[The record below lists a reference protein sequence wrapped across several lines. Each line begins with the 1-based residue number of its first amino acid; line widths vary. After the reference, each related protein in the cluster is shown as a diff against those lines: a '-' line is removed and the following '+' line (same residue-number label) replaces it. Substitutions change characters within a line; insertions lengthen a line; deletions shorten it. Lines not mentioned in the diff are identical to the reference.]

1 MYCVGGEKIM
11 NYLPLF
17 IDTSGKKCLVV
28 GGGKVASRKLIPIL
42 KSEMEVKLISPEII
56 GEISELLGSSKNLT
70 HEARKFEE
78 KDINNQFLIIAATN
92 DKSTNSLIAKLA
104 KEKNIL
110 VNMAEDSLKGNTLI
124 PSVVDRSPI
133 KIAIS
138 SGAASPILTR
148 LVKTKLETVIPY
160 SFSKL
165 ADVMMEYRSKV
176 KKRFSDIKDRR
187 AFWEIFLEGPL
198 SEMVLSGHLNK
209 AKKALNKSLEK
220 GDVFGKK
227 GEVYLVGAGPGDPEL
242 LSFKALRL
250 MQKADV
256 VIYDR
261 LVSEPIMNLIRQD
274 AKKIY
279 VGKQRADHAMPQ
291 ENINELLARL
301 ALEGKKVLR
310 LKGGDPFIFGRGG
323 EEIESLI
330 HDDIPF
336 QIVPGITA
344 ASGCASYA
352 GIPLTHRDFSQACIF
367 VTGHLR
373 DGTVNLNWKMLA
385 HEKQT
390 LVFYMGMHGS
400 KIICEELIKHGL
412 KKSTPAALI
421 VKGTTIDQEVIIGDL
436 SSMPKII
443 LENKIIP
450 PTLLIIGDV
459 VKLHNKL
466 KWFDP
471 FNMQGKKNILF

>member
-1 MYCVGGEKIM
+1 MS
-11 NYLPLF
+11 YLPLF
-17 IDTSGKKCLVV
+17 IETTGKKCLIV

-42 KSEMEVKLISPEII
+42 KAKMKVTLISPEVIE
-56 GEISELLGSSKNLT
+56 EIELNFQKNKNLKIIK
-70 HEARKFEE
+70 RKFEPE
-78 KDINNQFLIIAATN
+78 DIEGQFLIIAATN
-92 DKSTNSLIAKLA
+92 EKTTNQKIAKLS
-104 KEKNIL
+104 KDNNIL
-110 VNMAEDSLKGNTLI
+110 VNMAEDSLSGNTLI
-124 PSVVDRSPI
+124 PSVVDRDPI
-133 KIAIS
+133 KIAVS

-165 ADVMMEYRSKV
+165 ADIMMEYRDVV
-176 KKRFSDIKDRR
+176 KKNFLKISDRR
-187 AFWEIFLEGPL
+187 KFWEVFLDGPV
-198 SEMVLSGHLNK
+198 SEMVLSGHIDK
-209 AKKALNKSLEK
+209 AKKALDESLKENKFLEK
-220 GDVFGKK
+220 T

-250 MQKADV
+250 MQKADI

-261 LVSEPIMNLIRQD
+261 LVSRPIMNLIRQD
-274 AKKIY
+274 AEKIY

-291 ENINELLARL
+291 ENINQLLARL

-330 HDDIPF
+330 KDDIPF

-352 GIPLTHRDFSQACIF
+352 GIPLTHRDYSQACIF

-373 DGTVNLNWKMLA
+373 DGTVNLNWEMLA

-390 LVFYMGMHGS
+390 LIFYMGMHGS

-412 KKSTPAALI
+412 SNETPAALI
-421 VKGTTIDQEVIIGDL
+421 VKGTTEDQEVIIGNL
-436 SSMPKII
+436 KNMPEIIMDRKIV
-443 LENKIIP
+443 P

-466 KWFDP
+466 KWFNP
-471 FNMQGKKNILF
+471 FHLGNKNLHI

>member
-1 MYCVGGEKIM
+1 MQERVEKKM

-17 IDTSGKKCLVV
+17 IDTAGKKCLIV
-28 GGGKVASRKLIPIL
+28 GGGNVASRKLIPIL
-42 KSEMEVKLISPEII
+42 KSKMLVTMVSPDITNEILDTI
-56 GEISELLGSSKNLT
+56 KGAENFN
-70 HEARKFEE
+70 HEKREFIDS
-78 KDINNQFLIIAATN
+78 DINDQFLIVAATN
-92 DKSTNSLIAKLA
+92 DKNVNAYVAKIAKDH
-104 KEKNIL
+104 NIL
-110 VNMAEDSLKGNTLI
+110 VNMAEDSSVGNTLI
-124 PSVVDRSPI
+124 PSVVDRDPI

-160 SFSKL
+160 SYSKL
-165 ADVMMEYRSKV
+165 AEVMMEYRSKV
-176 KKRFSDIKDRR
+176 KDTFSKIIDRR
-187 AFWEIFLEGPL
+187 NFWEVFLDGPV
-198 SEMVLSGHLNK
+198 SEMVLSGQIDK
-209 AKKALNKSLEK
+209 AKKALDQSLLEK
-220 GDVFGKK
+220 KILK
-227 GEVYLVGAGPGDPEL
+227 RTGEVYLVGAGPGDPEL

-274 AKKIY
+274 AEKIY

-291 ENINELLARL
+291 ENINQLLARL

-352 GIPLTHRDFSQACIF
+352 GIPLTHRDHSQACIF

-412 KKSTPAALI
+412 KETTPAALI
-421 VKGTTIDQEVIIGDL
+421 AKGTTADQEVIIGNL
-436 SSMPKII
+436 KNMPQII
-443 LENKIIP
+443 MDNKIVP

-459 VKLHNKL
+459 VTLHNKL
-466 KWFDP
+466 KWFEP
-471 FNMQGKKNILF
+471 LSKKKNSFYY

>member
-1 MYCVGGEKIM
+1 MS
-11 NYLPLF
+11 YLPLF
-17 IDTSGKKCLVV
+17 IETTGKKCLIV

-42 KSEMEVKLISPEII
+42 KAKMKVTLISPEVIE
-56 GEISELLGSSKNLT
+56 EIELNFKKNKNLKIIK
-70 HEARKFEE
+70 RKFEPE
-78 KDINNQFLIIAATN
+78 DIEDQFLIIAATN
-92 DKSTNSLIAKLA
+92 EKTTNQKIAKLS
-104 KEKNIL
+104 KDNNIL
-110 VNMAEDSLKGNTLI
+110 VNMAEDSLSGNTLI
-124 PSVVDRSPI
+124 PSVVDRDPI
-133 KIAIS
+133 KIAVS

-148 LVKTKLETVIPY
+148 LVKTRLETVIPY

-165 ADVMMEYRSKV
+165 ADIMMEYRDVV
-176 KKRFSDIKDRR
+176 KKNFLKISDRR
-187 AFWEIFLEGPL
+187 KFWEVFLDGPV
-198 SEMVLSGHLNK
+198 SEMVLSGHIDK
-209 AKKALNKSLEK
+209 AKKALDESLKENKFLEK
-220 GDVFGKK
+220 T

-250 MQKADV
+250 MQKADI

-261 LVSEPIMNLIRQD
+261 LVSRPIMNLIRQD
-274 AKKIY
+274 AEKIY

-291 ENINELLARL
+291 ENINQLLARL

-330 HDDIPF
+330 KDDIPF

-352 GIPLTHRDFSQACIF
+352 GIPLTHRDYSQACIF

-373 DGTVNLNWKMLA
+373 DGTVNLNWEMLA

-390 LVFYMGMHGS
+390 LIFYMGMHGS

-412 KKSTPAALI
+412 SEETPAALI
-421 VKGTTIDQEVIIGDL
+421 VKGTTEDQEVIIGNL
-436 SSMPKII
+436 KNMPEIIMERKIV
-443 LENKIIP
+443 P

-466 KWFDP
+466 KWFNP
-471 FNMQGKKNILF
+471 FHLRNKNLYI

>member
-1 MYCVGGEKIM
+1 MS
-11 NYLPLF
+11 YLPLF
-17 IDTSGKKCLVV
+17 IETTGKKCLIV

-42 KSEMEVKLISPEII
+42 KAKMKVTLISPEVIE
-56 GEISELLGSSKNLT
+56 EIELNFQKNKNLKIIK
-70 HEARKFEE
+70 RKFEPE
-78 KDINNQFLIIAATN
+78 DIEGQFLIIAATN
-92 DKSTNSLIAKLA
+92 EKTTNQKIAKLS
-104 KEKNIL
+104 KDNNIL
-110 VNMAEDSLKGNTLI
+110 VNMAEDSLSGNTLI
-124 PSVVDRSPI
+124 PSVVDRDPI
-133 KIAIS
+133 KIAVS

-165 ADVMMEYRSKV
+165 ADIMMEYRDVV
-176 KKRFSDIKDRR
+176 KKNFLKISDRR
-187 AFWEIFLEGPL
+187 KFWEVFLDGPV
-198 SEMVLSGHLNK
+198 SEMVLSGHIDK
-209 AKKALNKSLEK
+209 AKKALDESLKENKFLEK
-220 GDVFGKK
+220 T

-250 MQKADV
+250 MQKADI

-261 LVSEPIMNLIRQD
+261 LVSRPIMNLIRQD
-274 AKKIY
+274 AEKIY

-291 ENINELLARL
+291 ENINQLLARL

-330 HDDIPF
+330 KDDIPF

-352 GIPLTHRDFSQACIF
+352 GIPLTHRDYSQACIF

-373 DGTVNLNWKMLA
+373 DGTVNLNWEMLA

-390 LVFYMGMHGS
+390 LIFYMGMHGS

-412 KKSTPAALI
+412 SNETPAALI
-421 VKGTTIDQEVIIGDL
+421 VKGTTEDQEVIIGNL
-436 SSMPKII
+436 KNMPEIIMERKIV
-443 LENKIIP
+443 P

-466 KWFDP
+466 KWFNP
-471 FNMQGKKNILF
+471 FHLGNKNLHI

>member
-1 MYCVGGEKIM
+1 MS
-11 NYLPLF
+11 YLPLF
-17 IDTSGKKCLVV
+17 IETTGKKCLIV

-42 KSEMEVKLISPEII
+42 KAKMKVTLISPEVIE
-56 GEISELLGSSKNLT
+56 EIELNFQKNKNLKIIK
-70 HEARKFEE
+70 RKFEPE
-78 KDINNQFLIIAATN
+78 DIEDQFLIIAATN
-92 DKSTNSLIAKLA
+92 EKTTNQKIAKLS
-104 KEKNIL
+104 KDNNIL
-110 VNMAEDSLKGNTLI
+110 VNMAEDSLSGNTLI
-124 PSVVDRSPI
+124 PSVVDRDPI
-133 KIAIS
+133 KIAVS

-165 ADVMMEYRSKV
+165 ADIMMEYRDVV
-176 KKRFSDIKDRR
+176 KKNFLKISDRR
-187 AFWEIFLEGPL
+187 KFWEVFLDGPV
-198 SEMVLSGHLNK
+198 SEMVLSGHIDK
-209 AKKALNKSLEK
+209 AKKALDESLKENKFLEK
-220 GDVFGKK
+220 T

-250 MQKADV
+250 MQKADI

-261 LVSEPIMNLIRQD
+261 LVSRPIMNLIRQD
-274 AKKIY
+274 AEKIY

-291 ENINELLARL
+291 ENINQLLARL

-330 HDDIPF
+330 KDDIPF

-352 GIPLTHRDFSQACIF
+352 GIPLTHRDYSQACIF

-373 DGTVNLNWKMLA
+373 DGTVNLNWEMLA

-390 LVFYMGMHGS
+390 LIFYMGMHGS

-412 KKSTPAALI
+412 SDVTPAALI
-421 VKGTTIDQEVIIGDL
+421 VKGTTEDQEVIIGNL
-436 SSMPKII
+436 KNMPEIIMERKIV
-443 LENKIIP
+443 P

-466 KWFDP
+466 KWFNP
-471 FNMQGKKNILF
+471 FHLGNKNLHI

>member
-1 MYCVGGEKIM
+1 MS
-11 NYLPLF
+11 YLPLF
-17 IDTSGKKCLVV
+17 IETTGKKCLIV

-42 KSEMEVKLISPEII
+42 KAKMEVTLISPEII
-56 GEISELLGSSKNLT
+56 EEIELNFQKNKNLKILK
-70 HEARKFEE
+70 RKFEPE
-78 KDINNQFLIIAATN
+78 DIGGQFLIIAATN
-92 DKSTNSLIAKLA
+92 EKTTNQKIAKLS
-104 KEKNIL
+104 KDNNIL
-110 VNMAEDSLKGNTLI
+110 VNMAEDSLSGNTLI
-124 PSVVDRSPI
+124 PSVVDRDPI
-133 KIAIS
+133 KIAVS

-165 ADVMMEYRSKV
+165 ADIMMEYRDVV
-176 KKRFSDIKDRR
+176 KKNFLKISDRR
-187 AFWEIFLEGPL
+187 KFWEVFLDGPV
-198 SEMVLSGHLNK
+198 SEMVLSGHIDK
-209 AKKALNKSLEK
+209 AKKALDESLKENKFLEK
-220 GDVFGKK
+220 T

-250 MQKADV
+250 MQKADI

-261 LVSEPIMNLIRQD
+261 LVSRPIMNLIRQD
-274 AKKIY
+274 AEKIY

-291 ENINELLARL
+291 ENINQLLARL

-330 HDDIPF
+330 KDDIPF

-352 GIPLTHRDFSQACIF
+352 GIPLTHRDYSQACIF

-373 DGTVNLNWKMLA
+373 DGTVNLNWEMLA

-390 LVFYMGMHGS
+390 LIFYMGMHGS
-400 KIICEELIKHGL
+400 KIICKELIKHGL
-412 KKSTPAALI
+412 SDETPAALI
-421 VKGTTIDQEVIIGDL
+421 VKGTTEDQEVIIGNL
-436 SSMPKII
+436 KNMPEIIMKRKIV
-443 LENKIIP
+443 P

-466 KWFDP
+466 KWFNP
-471 FNMQGKKNILF
+471 FHLGNKNLHI

>member
-1 MYCVGGEKIM
+1 MS
-11 NYLPLF
+11 YLPLF
-17 IDTSGKKCLVV
+17 IETTGKKCLIV

-42 KSEMEVKLISPEII
+42 KSKMKVTLISPEVIE
-56 GEISELLGSSKNLT
+56 EIELNFQKNKNLKIIK
-70 HEARKFEE
+70 RKFEPE
-78 KDINNQFLIIAATN
+78 DIEDQFLIIAATN
-92 DKSTNSLIAKLA
+92 EKTTNQKIAKLS
-104 KEKNIL
+104 KDNNIL
-110 VNMAEDSLKGNTLI
+110 VNMAEDSLSGNTLI
-124 PSVVDRSPI
+124 PSVVDRDPI
-133 KIAIS
+133 KIAVS

-165 ADVMMEYRSKV
+165 ADIMMEYRDAV
-176 KKRFSDIKDRR
+176 KKNFLKISDRR
-187 AFWEIFLEGPL
+187 KFWEVFLDGPI
-198 SEMVLSGHLNK
+198 SEMVLSGHIDK
-209 AKKALNKSLEK
+209 AKKALDESLKENKFLEK
-220 GDVFGKK
+220 T

-250 MQKADV
+250 MQKADI

-261 LVSEPIMNLIRQD
+261 LVSRPIMNLIRQD
-274 AKKIY
+274 AEKIY

-291 ENINELLARL
+291 ENINQLLARL

-330 HDDIPF
+330 KDDIPF

-352 GIPLTHRDFSQACIF
+352 GIPLTHRDYSQACIF

-373 DGTVNLNWKMLA
+373 DGTVNLNWEMLA

-390 LVFYMGMHGS
+390 LIFYMGMHGS

-412 KKSTPAALI
+412 SDETPAALI
-421 VKGTTIDQEVIIGDL
+421 VKGTTEDQEVIIGNL
-436 SSMPKII
+436 KNMPEIIMDRKIV
-443 LENKIIP
+443 P

-466 KWFDP
+466 KWFNP
-471 FNMQGKKNILF
+471 FHLGNKNLHI

>member
-1 MYCVGGEKIM
+1 MS
-11 NYLPLF
+11 YLPLF
-17 IDTSGKKCLVV
+17 IETTGKKCLIV

-42 KSEMEVKLISPEII
+42 KTKMKVTLISPEVIE
-56 GEISELLGSSKNLT
+56 EIELNFQKNKNLKIIK
-70 HEARKFEE
+70 RKFEPE
-78 KDINNQFLIIAATN
+78 DIEDQFLIIAATN
-92 DKSTNSLIAKLA
+92 EKTTNQKIAKLS
-104 KEKNIL
+104 KDNNIL
-110 VNMAEDSLKGNTLI
+110 VNMAEDSLSGNTLI
-124 PSVVDRSPI
+124 PSVVDRDPI
-133 KIAIS
+133 KIAVS

-165 ADVMMEYRSKV
+165 ADIMMEYRDVV
-176 KKRFSDIKDRR
+176 KKNFLKISDRR
-187 AFWEIFLEGPL
+187 KFWEVFLDGPV
-198 SEMVLSGHLNK
+198 SEMVLSGHIDK
-209 AKKALNKSLEK
+209 AKKALDESLKENKFLEK
-220 GDVFGKK
+220 T

-250 MQKADV
+250 MQKADI

-261 LVSEPIMNLIRQD
+261 LVSRPIMNLIRQD
-274 AKKIY
+274 AEKIY

-291 ENINELLARL
+291 ENINQLLARL

-330 HDDIPF
+330 KDDIPF

-352 GIPLTHRDFSQACIF
+352 GIPLTHRDYSQACIF

-373 DGTVNLNWKMLA
+373 DGTVNLNWEMLA

-390 LVFYMGMHGS
+390 LIFYMGMHGS

-412 KKSTPAALI
+412 SDVTPAALI
-421 VKGTTIDQEVIIGDL
+421 VKGTTEDQEVIIGNL
-436 SSMPKII
+436 KNMPEIIMDRKIV
-443 LENKIIP
+443 P

-466 KWFDP
+466 KWFNP
-471 FNMQGKKNILF
+471 FHLGNKNLHI

>member
-1 MYCVGGEKIM
+1 MS
-11 NYLPLF
+11 YLPLF
-17 IDTSGKKCLVV
+17 IETTGKKCLIV

-42 KSEMEVKLISPEII
+42 KAKMKVTLISPEVIE
-56 GEISELLGSSKNLT
+56 EIELNFQKNKNLKIIK
-70 HEARKFEE
+70 RKFEPE
-78 KDINNQFLIIAATN
+78 DIEGQFLIIAATN
-92 DKSTNSLIAKLA
+92 EKTTNQKIAKLS
-104 KEKNIL
+104 KDNNIL
-110 VNMAEDSLKGNTLI
+110 VNMAEDSLSGNTLI
-124 PSVVDRSPI
+124 PSVVDRDPI
-133 KIAIS
+133 KIAVS

-165 ADVMMEYRSKV
+165 ADIMMEYRDIV
-176 KKRFSDIKDRR
+176 KKNFLKISDRR
-187 AFWEIFLEGPL
+187 RFWEVFLDGPV
-198 SEMVLSGHLNK
+198 SEMVLSGHIDK
-209 AKKALNKSLEK
+209 AKKALDESLKENKFLEK
-220 GDVFGKK
+220 T

-250 MQKADV
+250 MQKADI

-261 LVSEPIMNLIRQD
+261 LVSRPIMNLIRQD
-274 AKKIY
+274 AEKIY

-291 ENINELLARL
+291 ENINQLLARL

-330 HDDIPF
+330 KDDIPF

-352 GIPLTHRDFSQACIF
+352 GIPLTHRDYSQACIF

-373 DGTVNLNWKMLA
+373 DGTVNLNWEMLA

-390 LVFYMGMHGS
+390 LIFYMGMHGS

-412 KKSTPAALI
+412 SDETPAALI
-421 VKGTTIDQEVIIGDL
+421 VKGTTEDQEVIIGNL
-436 SSMPKII
+436 KNMPEIIMDRKIV
-443 LENKIIP
+443 P

-466 KWFDP
+466 KWFNP
-471 FNMQGKKNILF
+471 FHLGNKNLHI

>member
-1 MYCVGGEKIM
+1 MS
-11 NYLPLF
+11 YLPLF
-17 IDTSGKKCLVV
+17 IDTAGKKCLII

-42 KSEMEVKLISPEII
+42 KSNMSVVMISPKIIDEII
-56 GEISELLGSSKNLT
+56 NNSKDNKNFVHIS
-70 HEARKFEE
+70 RKFE
-78 KDINNQFLIIAATN
+78 KNDISDQFLVVAATN
-92 DKSTNSLIAKLA
+92 DKNTNLQIAKLA
-104 KEKNIL
+104 KKNNIL
-110 VNMAEDSLKGNTLI
+110 VNMAEDSLSGNTLI
-124 PSVVDRSPI
+124 PSVVDRDPI

-148 LVKTKLETVIPY
+148 LIKTKLETVIPY

-165 ADVMMEYRSKV
+165 AEIMMDYRNKV
-176 KKRFSDIKDRR
+176 KETFSNISDRR
-187 AFWEIFLEGPL
+187 NFWETFLDGPV
-198 SEMVLSGHLNK
+198 SEMVLSGHIDK
-209 AKKALNKSLEK
+209 AKKSLERSLEE
-220 GDVFGKK
+220 GKILHK
-227 GEVYLVGAGPGDPEL
+227 TGEVYLVGAGPGDPEL

-261 LVSEPIMNLIRQD
+261 LVSEPIMKLIRQD
-274 AKKIY
+274 AEKIY

-291 ENINELLARL
+291 ENINQLLSRL
-301 ALEGKKVLR
+301 AIEGKKVLR

-330 HDDIPF
+330 NDDIPF

-352 GIPLTHRDFSQACIF
+352 GIPLTHRDHSQACIF
-367 VTGHLR
+367 VTGHLK

-390 LVFYMGMHGS
+390 LIFYMGMHGS
-400 KIICEELIKHGL
+400 KIICEELIKNGL
-412 KKSTPAALI
+412 KKTTPAALI
-421 VKGTTIDQEVIIGDL
+421 VKGTTINQEVLIGDL
-436 SSMPKII
+436 ENMPEII
-443 LENKIIP
+443 TKNKIVP

-459 VKLHNKL
+459 VKLHDKL

-471 FNMQGKKNILF
+471 LSIKNKKNFNF

>member
-1 MYCVGGEKIM
+1 MS
-11 NYLPLF
+11 YLPLF
-17 IDTSGKKCLVV
+17 IETTGKKCLIV

-42 KSEMEVKLISPEII
+42 KSKMKVTLISPEVIE
-56 GEISELLGSSKNLT
+56 EIELNFQKNKNLKIIK
-70 HEARKFEE
+70 RKFEPE
-78 KDINNQFLIIAATN
+78 DIEGQFLIIAATN
-92 DKSTNSLIAKLA
+92 EKTTNQKIAKLS
-104 KEKNIL
+104 KDNNIL
-110 VNMAEDSLKGNTLI
+110 VNMAEDSLSGNTLI
-124 PSVVDRSPI
+124 PSVVDRDPI
-133 KIAIS
+133 KIAVS

-165 ADVMMEYRSKV
+165 ADIMMEYRDVV
-176 KKRFSDIKDRR
+176 KKNFLKISDRR
-187 AFWEIFLEGPL
+187 KFWEVFLDGPV
-198 SEMVLSGHLNK
+198 SEMVLSGHIDK
-209 AKKALNKSLEK
+209 AKKALDESLKENKFLEK
-220 GDVFGKK
+220 T

-250 MQKADV
+250 MQKADI

-261 LVSEPIMNLIRQD
+261 LVSRPIMNLIRQD
-274 AKKIY
+274 AEKIY

-291 ENINELLARL
+291 ENINQLLARL

-330 HDDIPF
+330 KDDIPF

-352 GIPLTHRDFSQACIF
+352 GIPLTHRDYSQACIF

-373 DGTVNLNWKMLA
+373 DGTVNLNWEMLA

-390 LVFYMGMHGS
+390 LIFYMGMHGS

-412 KKSTPAALI
+412 SDETPAALI
-421 VKGTTIDQEVIIGDL
+421 VKGTTEDQEVIIGNL
-436 SSMPKII
+436 KNMPEIIMDRKIV
-443 LENKIIP
+443 P

-466 KWFDP
+466 KWFNP
-471 FNMQGKKNILF
+471 FHLGNKNLHI

>member
-1 MYCVGGEKIM
+1 MS
-11 NYLPLF
+11 YLPLF
-17 IDTSGKKCLVV
+17 IETTGKKCLIV

-42 KSEMEVKLISPEII
+42 KAKMKVTLISPEII
-56 GEISELLGSSKNLT
+56 EEIELNFHKNNNLKIIK
-70 HEARKFEE
+70 RKFEPE
-78 KDINNQFLIIAATN
+78 DIKDQFLIIAATN
-92 DKSTNSLIAKLA
+92 EKTTNQKIAKLS
-104 KEKNIL
+104 KDNNIL
-110 VNMAEDSLKGNTLI
+110 VNMAEDSLSGNTLI
-124 PSVVDRSPI
+124 PSVVDRDPI
-133 KIAIS
+133 KIAVS

-165 ADVMMEYRSKV
+165 ADIMMEYRDVV
-176 KKRFSDIKDRR
+176 KKNFLKISDRR
-187 AFWEIFLEGPL
+187 KFWEVFLDGPV
-198 SEMVLSGHLNK
+198 SEMVLSGHIDK
-209 AKKALNKSLEK
+209 AKKALDESLKENKFLEK
-220 GDVFGKK
+220 T

-250 MQKADV
+250 MQKADI

-261 LVSEPIMNLIRQD
+261 LVSRPIMNLIRQD
-274 AKKIY
+274 AEKIY

-291 ENINELLARL
+291 ENINQLLARL

-330 HDDIPF
+330 KDDIPF

-352 GIPLTHRDFSQACIF
+352 GIPLTHRDYSQACIF

-373 DGTVNLNWKMLA
+373 DGTVNLNWEMLA

-390 LVFYMGMHGS
+390 LIFYMGMHGS

-412 KKSTPAALI
+412 SNETPAALI
-421 VKGTTIDQEVIIGDL
+421 VKGTTEDQEVIIGNL
-436 SSMPKII
+436 KNMPEIIMDRKIV
-443 LENKIIP
+443 P

-466 KWFDP
+466 KWFNP
-471 FNMQGKKNILF
+471 FHLENKNLHI

>member
-1 MYCVGGEKIM
+1 MS
-11 NYLPLF
+11 YLPLF
-17 IDTSGKKCLVV
+17 IETTGNKCLIV

-42 KSEMEVKLISPEII
+42 KTKMKVTLISPEVIE
-56 GEISELLGSSKNLT
+56 EIELNFQKNKNLKIIK
-70 HEARKFEE
+70 RKFEPE
-78 KDINNQFLIIAATN
+78 DIEDQFLIIAATN
-92 DKSTNSLIAKLA
+92 EKTTNQKIAKLS
-104 KEKNIL
+104 KDNNIL
-110 VNMAEDSLKGNTLI
+110 VNMAEDSLSGNTLI
-124 PSVVDRSPI
+124 PSVVDRDPI
-133 KIAIS
+133 KIAVS

-165 ADVMMEYRSKV
+165 ADIMMEYRDVV
-176 KKRFSDIKDRR
+176 KKNFLKISDRR
-187 AFWEIFLEGPL
+187 KFWEVFLDGPV
-198 SEMVLSGHLNK
+198 SEMVLSGHIDK
-209 AKKALNKSLEK
+209 AKKALDESLKENKFLEK
-220 GDVFGKK
+220 T

-250 MQKADV
+250 MQKADI

-261 LVSEPIMNLIRQD
+261 LVSRPIMNLIRQD
-274 AKKIY
+274 AEKIY

-291 ENINELLARL
+291 ENINQLLARL

-330 HDDIPF
+330 KDDIPF

-352 GIPLTHRDFSQACIF
+352 GIPLTHRDYSQACIF

-373 DGTVNLNWKMLA
+373 DGTVNLNWEMLA

-390 LVFYMGMHGS
+390 LIFYMGMHGS

-412 KKSTPAALI
+412 SDVTPAALI
-421 VKGTTIDQEVIIGDL
+421 VKGTTEDQEVIIGNL
-436 SSMPKII
+436 KNMPEIIMDRKIV
-443 LENKIIP
+443 P

-466 KWFDP
+466 KWFNP
-471 FNMQGKKNILF
+471 FHLGNKNLHI

>member
-1 MYCVGGEKIM
+1 VGEKM
-11 NYLPLF
+11 SYLPLF
-17 IDTSGKKCLVV
+17 IETTGKKCLIV

-42 KSEMEVKLISPEII
+42 KAKMKVTLISPEVIE
-56 GEISELLGSSKNLT
+56 EIELNFHKNKNLKIIK
-70 HEARKFEE
+70 RKFKPE
-78 KDINNQFLIIAATN
+78 DIEDQFLIIAATN
-92 DKSTNSLIAKLA
+92 EKTTNKKIAKLS
-104 KEKNIL
+104 KDNNIL
-110 VNMAEDSLKGNTLI
+110 VNMAEDSLSGNTLI
-124 PSVVDRSPI
+124 PSVVDRDPI
-133 KIAIS
+133 KIAVS

-148 LVKTKLETVIPY
+148 LVKTRLETVIPY

-165 ADVMMEYRSKV
+165 ADIMMEYRDAV
-176 KKRFSDIKDRR
+176 KKNFLKISDRR
-187 AFWEIFLEGPL
+187 KFWEVFLDGPI
-198 SEMVLSGHLNK
+198 SEMVLSGHIDK
-209 AKKALNKSLEK
+209 AKKALDESLKENKFLEK
-220 GDVFGKK
+220 T

-250 MQKADV
+250 MQKADI

-261 LVSEPIMNLIRQD
+261 LVSRPIMNLIRQD
-274 AKKIY
+274 TEKIY

-291 ENINELLARL
+291 ENINQLLARL

-330 HDDIPF
+330 KDDIPF

-352 GIPLTHRDFSQACIF
+352 GIPLTHRDYSQACIF

-373 DGTVNLNWKMLA
+373 DGTVNLNWEMLA

-390 LVFYMGMHGS
+390 LIFYMGMHGS

-412 KKSTPAALI
+412 SDETPAALI
-421 VKGTTIDQEVIIGDL
+421 VKGTTEDQEVIIGNL
-436 SSMPKII
+436 KNMPEIIMERKIV
-443 LENKIIP
+443 P

-466 KWFDP
+466 KWFNP
-471 FNMQGKKNILF
+471 FHLGNKNLYI

>member
-1 MYCVGGEKIM
+1 M

-17 IDTSGKKCLVV
+17 IDTSGKKCLIV

-42 KSEMEVKLISPEII
+42 ESNMTVNMISSDIADEILEII
-56 GEISELLGSSKNLT
+56 KNKKNLT
-70 HEARKFEE
+70 YEQRNFEE
-78 KDINNQFLIIAATN
+78 KDINDQFLIIAATN
-92 DKSTNSLIAKLA
+92 DKSINSLIAKLA

-110 VNMAEDSLKGNTLI
+110 VNMAEDSIKGNVLI

-148 LVKTKLETVIPY
+148 LVKTKLETIIPY
-160 SFSKL
+160 AFSKL
-165 ADVMMEYRSKV
+165 ADVMMEYRAKV
-176 KKRFSDIKDRR
+176 KEKYSSIKERR
-187 AFWEIFLEGPL
+187 NFWETFLDGPL
-198 SEMVLSGHLNK
+198 SEMVLSGHIEK
-209 AKKALNKSLEK
+209 VKKILDKSLKEK
-220 GDVFGKK
+220 NIPSNT

-274 AKKIY
+274 AEKIY

-291 ENINELLARL
+291 ENINQLLARL
-301 ALEGKKVLR
+301 AIEGKKVLR

-330 HDDIPF
+330 NDDIPF

-352 GIPLTHRDFSQACIF
+352 GIPLTHRDYSQACIF

-400 KIICEELIKHGL
+400 KVICEELIKHGL
-412 KKSTPAALI
+412 KETTPAALI
-421 VKGTTIDQEVIIGDL
+421 VKGTTADQEVIIGDL
-436 SSMPKII
+436 SNMPKII

-466 KWFDP
+466 KWFEP
-471 FNMQGKKNILF
+471 MMMQGKKNIRF

>member
-1 MYCVGGEKIM
+1 MS
-11 NYLPLF
+11 YLPLF
-17 IDTSGKKCLVV
+17 IETTGKKCLIV

-42 KSEMEVKLISPEII
+42 KAKMKVTLISPEVIE
-56 GEISELLGSSKNLT
+56 EIELNFHKNKNLKIIK
-70 HEARKFEE
+70 RKFKPE
-78 KDINNQFLIIAATN
+78 DIEDQFLIIAATN
-92 DKSTNSLIAKLA
+92 EKATNHKIAKLS
-104 KEKNIL
+104 KDNNIL
-110 VNMAEDSLKGNTLI
+110 VNMAEDSLSGNTLI
-124 PSVVDRSPI
+124 PSVVDRDPI
-133 KIAIS
+133 KIAVS

-148 LVKTKLETVIPY
+148 LVKTRLETVIPY

-165 ADVMMEYRSKV
+165 ADIMMEYRDAV
-176 KKRFSDIKDRR
+176 KKNFLKISDRR
-187 AFWEIFLEGPL
+187 KFWEVFLDGPI
-198 SEMVLSGHLNK
+198 SEMVLSGHIDK
-209 AKKALNKSLEK
+209 AKKALDESLKENKFLEK
-220 GDVFGKK
+220 T

-250 MQKADV
+250 MQKADI

-261 LVSEPIMNLIRQD
+261 LVSRPIMNLIRQD
-274 AKKIY
+274 TEKIY

-291 ENINELLARL
+291 ENINQLLARL

-330 HDDIPF
+330 KDDIPF

-352 GIPLTHRDFSQACIF
+352 GIPLTHRDYSQACIF

-373 DGTVNLNWKMLA
+373 DGTVNLNWEMLA

-390 LVFYMGMHGS
+390 LIFYMGMHGS

-412 KKSTPAALI
+412 SDETPAALI
-421 VKGTTIDQEVIIGDL
+421 VKGTTEDQEVIIGNL
-436 SSMPKII
+436 KNMPEIIMERKIV
-443 LENKIIP
+443 P

-466 KWFDP
+466 KWFNP
-471 FNMQGKKNILF
+471 FHLGNKNLYI

>member
-1 MYCVGGEKIM
+1 MS
-11 NYLPLF
+11 YLPLF
-17 IDTSGKKCLVV
+17 IETTGKKCLIV

-42 KSEMEVKLISPEII
+42 KSKMKVTLISPEVIE
-56 GEISELLGSSKNLT
+56 EIELNFQKNKNLKIIK
-70 HEARKFEE
+70 RKFEPE
-78 KDINNQFLIIAATN
+78 DIEGQFLIIAATN
-92 DKSTNSLIAKLA
+92 EKTTNQKIAKLS
-104 KEKNIL
+104 KDNNIL
-110 VNMAEDSLKGNTLI
+110 VNMAEDSLSGNTLI
-124 PSVVDRSPI
+124 PSVVDRDPI
-133 KIAIS
+133 KIAVS

-160 SFSKL
+160 SFGKL
-165 ADVMMEYRSKV
+165 ADIMMEYRDVV
-176 KKRFSDIKDRR
+176 KKNFLKISDRR
-187 AFWEIFLEGPL
+187 KFWEVFLDGPV
-198 SEMVLSGHLNK
+198 SEMVLSGHIDK
-209 AKKALNKSLEK
+209 AKKALDESLKENKFLEK
-220 GDVFGKK
+220 T

-250 MQKADV
+250 MQKADI

-261 LVSEPIMNLIRQD
+261 LVSRPIMNLIRQD
-274 AKKIY
+274 AEKIY

-291 ENINELLARL
+291 ENINQLLARL

-330 HDDIPF
+330 KDDIPF

-352 GIPLTHRDFSQACIF
+352 GIPLTHRDYSQACIF

-373 DGTVNLNWKMLA
+373 DGTVNLNWEMLA

-390 LVFYMGMHGS
+390 LIFYMGMHGS

-412 KKSTPAALI
+412 SDETPAALI
-421 VKGTTIDQEVIIGDL
+421 VKGTTEDQEVIIGNL
-436 SSMPKII
+436 KNMPEIIMDRKIV
-443 LENKIIP
+443 P

-466 KWFDP
+466 KWFNP
-471 FNMQGKKNILF
+471 FHLRNKNLHI

>member
-1 MYCVGGEKIM
+1 MS
-11 NYLPLF
+11 YLPLF
-17 IDTSGKKCLVV
+17 IDVTGEKCLVV

-42 KSEMEVKLISPEII
+42 STNMIVTLISPDIIDEIHQASN
-56 GEISELLGSSKNLT
+56 EHKNLKIIK
-70 HEARKFEE
+70 RKFNSE
-78 KDINNQFLIIAATN
+78 DIEDQFLIVAATN
-92 DKSTNSLIAKLA
+92 DTKINKEIAKIS

-110 VNMAEDSLKGNTLI
+110 INMAEDSISGNTLI
-124 PSVVDRSPI
+124 PSVVDRDPI
-133 KIAIS
+133 KIAVS

-165 ADVMMEYRSKV
+165 AEFMMEYRSAV
-176 KKRFSDIKDRR
+176 KKTFSKISERR
-187 AFWEIFLEGPL
+187 NFWEIFLDGPI
-198 SEMVLSGHLNK
+198 SEMVLSGHVDK
-209 AKKALNKSLEK
+209 AKKALEKSLEEK
-220 GDVFGKK
+220 VMLEKT

-250 MQKADV
+250 MQKADI

-261 LVSEPIMNLIRQD
+261 LVSRPIMNLIRQD
-274 AKKIY
+274 AEKIY
-279 VGKQRADHAMPQ
+279 VGKQRADHTMPQ
-291 ENINELLARL
+291 ENINQLLARL

-330 HDDIPF
+330 KDDIPF

-352 GIPLTHRDFSQACIF
+352 GIPLTHRDYSQACIF

-390 LVFYMGMHGS
+390 LIFYMGMHGS
-400 KIICEELIKHGL
+400 KIICEELVKHGL
-412 KKSTPAALI
+412 KKQTPAALI
-421 VKGTTIDQEVIIGDL
+421 VKGTTEDQEVIIGDL
-436 SSMPKII
+436 ESMPEII
-443 LENKIIP
+443 LKNKIIP

-466 KWFDP
+466 KWFNP
-471 FNMQGKKNILF
+471 FHLRDKNFQI

>member
-1 MYCVGGEKIM
+1 
-11 NYLPLF
+11 
-17 IDTSGKKCLVV
+17 
-28 GGGKVASRKLIPIL
+28 
-42 KSEMEVKLISPEII
+42 
-56 GEISELLGSSKNLT
+56 
-70 HEARKFEE
+70 
-78 KDINNQFLIIAATN
+78 
-92 DKSTNSLIAKLA
+92 
-104 KEKNIL
+104 
-110 VNMAEDSLKGNTLI
+110 
-124 PSVVDRSPI
+124 
-133 KIAIS
+133 
-138 SGAASPILTR
+138 
-148 LVKTKLETVIPY
+148 
-160 SFSKL
+160 
-165 ADVMMEYRSKV
+165 MMEYRSKV
-176 KKRFSDIKDRR
+176 KDTFSKIVDRR
-187 AFWEIFLEGPL
+187 NFWEVFLDGPV
-198 SEMVLSGHLNK
+198 SEMVLSGQIDK
-209 AKKALNKSLEK
+209 AKKALDQSLLEK
-220 GDVFGKK
+220 KILK
-227 GEVYLVGAGPGDPEL
+227 RTGEVYLVGAGPGDPEL

-274 AKKIY
+274 AEKIY

-291 ENINELLARL
+291 ENINQLLARL

-352 GIPLTHRDFSQACIF
+352 GIPLTHRDHSQACIF

-412 KKSTPAALI
+412 KETTPAALI
-421 VKGTTIDQEVIIGDL
+421 AKGTTADQEVIIGNL
-436 SSMPKII
+436 KNMPQII
-443 LENKIIP
+443 MDNKIVP

-459 VKLHNKL
+459 VTLHNKL
-466 KWFDP
+466 KWFEP
-471 FNMQGKKNILF
+471 LSKQKNSFYY

>member
-1 MYCVGGEKIM
+1 MS
-11 NYLPLF
+11 YLPLF
-17 IDTSGKKCLVV
+17 IETTGKKCLIV

-42 KSEMEVKLISPEII
+42 KAKMKVTLISPEII
-56 GEISELLGSSKNLT
+56 EEIELNFHKNNNLKIIK
-70 HEARKFEE
+70 RKFEPE
-78 KDINNQFLIIAATN
+78 DIKDQFLIIAATN
-92 DKSTNSLIAKLA
+92 EKTINQKIAELSKDN
-104 KEKNIL
+104 NIL
-110 VNMAEDSLKGNTLI
+110 VNMAEDSLSGNTLI
-124 PSVVDRSPI
+124 PSVVDRDPI
-133 KIAIS
+133 KIAVS

-165 ADVMMEYRSKV
+165 ADIMMEYRDVV
-176 KKRFSDIKDRR
+176 KKNFLKISDRR
-187 AFWEIFLEGPL
+187 KFWEVFLDGPV
-198 SEMVLSGHLNK
+198 SEMVLSGHIDK
-209 AKKALNKSLEK
+209 AKKALDESLKENKFLEK
-220 GDVFGKK
+220 T

-250 MQKADV
+250 MQKADI

-261 LVSEPIMNLIRQD
+261 LVSRPIMNLIRQD
-274 AKKIY
+274 AEKIY

-291 ENINELLARL
+291 ENINQLLARL

-330 HDDIPF
+330 KDDIPF

-352 GIPLTHRDFSQACIF
+352 GIPLTHRDHSQACIF

-373 DGTVNLNWKMLA
+373 DGTVNLNWEMLA

-390 LVFYMGMHGS
+390 LIFYMGMHGS

-412 KKSTPAALI
+412 SDETPAALI
-421 VKGTTIDQEVIIGDL
+421 VKGTTEDQEVIIGDL
-436 SSMPKII
+436 KNMPKII
-443 LENKIIP
+443 MERKIVP

-466 KWFDP
+466 KWFNP
-471 FNMQGKKNILF
+471 FHVGNKNLHI

>member
-1 MYCVGGEKIM
+1 MS
-11 NYLPLF
+11 YLPLF
-17 IDTSGKKCLVV
+17 IETTGKKCLIV

-42 KSEMEVKLISPEII
+42 KAKMKVTLISPEVIE
-56 GEISELLGSSKNLT
+56 EIELNFQKNKNLKIIK
-70 HEARKFEE
+70 RKFEPE
-78 KDINNQFLIIAATN
+78 DIEGQFLIIAATN
-92 DKSTNSLIAKLA
+92 EKTTNQRIAKLS
-104 KEKNIL
+104 KDNNIL
-110 VNMAEDSLKGNTLI
+110 VNMAEDSLSGNTLI
-124 PSVVDRSPI
+124 PSVVDRDPI
-133 KIAIS
+133 KIAVS
-138 SGAASPILTR
+138 SVAASPILTR

-165 ADVMMEYRSKV
+165 ADIMMEYRDVV
-176 KKRFSDIKDRR
+176 KKNFLKISDRR
-187 AFWEIFLEGPL
+187 KFWEVFLDGPV
-198 SEMVLSGHLNK
+198 SEMVLSGHIDK
-209 AKKALNKSLEK
+209 AKKALDESLKENKFLEK
-220 GDVFGKK
+220 T

-250 MQKADV
+250 MQKADI

-261 LVSEPIMNLIRQD
+261 LVSRPIMNLIRQD
-274 AKKIY
+274 AEKIY

-291 ENINELLARL
+291 ENINQLLARL

-330 HDDIPF
+330 KDDIPF

-352 GIPLTHRDFSQACIF
+352 GIPLTHRDYSQACIF

-373 DGTVNLNWKMLA
+373 DGTVNLNWEMLA

-390 LVFYMGMHGS
+390 LIFYMGMHGS

-412 KKSTPAALI
+412 SNETPAALI
-421 VKGTTIDQEVIIGDL
+421 VKGTTEDQEVIIGNL
-436 SSMPKII
+436 KNMPEIIMDRKIV
-443 LENKIIP
+443 P

-466 KWFDP
+466 KWFNP
-471 FNMQGKKNILF
+471 FHLGNKNLHI

>member
-1 MYCVGGEKIM
+1 MS
-11 NYLPLF
+11 YLPLF
-17 IDTSGKKCLVV
+17 IETTGKKCLIV

-42 KSEMEVKLISPEII
+42 KAKMKVTLISPEII
-56 GEISELLGSSKNLT
+56 EEIELNNHKNNNLKIIK
-70 HEARKFEE
+70 RKFEPE
-78 KDINNQFLIIAATN
+78 DIKGQFLIIVATN
-92 DKSTNSLIAKLA
+92 EKTTNQKIAKLS
-104 KEKNIL
+104 KDNNIL
-110 VNMAEDSLKGNTLI
+110 VNMAEDSLSGNTLI
-124 PSVVDRSPI
+124 PSVVDRDPI
-133 KIAIS
+133 KIAVS

-165 ADVMMEYRSKV
+165 ADIMMEYRDVV
-176 KKRFSDIKDRR
+176 KKNFLKISDRR
-187 AFWEIFLEGPL
+187 KFWEVFLDGPV
-198 SEMVLSGHLNK
+198 SEMVLSGHIDK
-209 AKKALNKSLEK
+209 AKKALDESLKENKFLEK
-220 GDVFGKK
+220 T

-250 MQKADV
+250 MQKADI

-261 LVSEPIMNLIRQD
+261 LVSRPIMNLIRQD
-274 AKKIY
+274 AEKIY

-291 ENINELLARL
+291 ENINQLLARL

-330 HDDIPF
+330 KDDIPF

-352 GIPLTHRDFSQACIF
+352 GIPLTHRDHSQACIF

-373 DGTVNLNWKMLA
+373 DGTVNLNWEMLA

-390 LVFYMGMHGS
+390 LIFYMGMHGS

-412 KKSTPAALI
+412 SDETPAALI
-421 VKGTTIDQEVIIGDL
+421 VKGTTEDQEVIIGDL
-436 SSMPKII
+436 KNMPKII
-443 LENKIIP
+443 MERKIVP

-466 KWFDP
+466 KWFNP
-471 FNMQGKKNILF
+471 FHVGNKNLHI

>member
-1 MYCVGGEKIM
+1 MQERVGEKM
-11 NYLPLF
+11 NHLPLF
-17 IDTSGKKCLVV
+17 IDTAGKKCLIV
-28 GGGKVASRKLIPIL
+28 GGGNVASRKLIPIL
-42 KSEMEVKLISPEII
+42 KSKMLVTMVSPDITNEILDTVR
-56 GEISELLGSSKNLT
+56 GAENFN
-70 HEARKFEE
+70 HEKREFIDS
-78 KDINNQFLIIAATN
+78 DINDQFLIVAATN
-92 DKSTNSLIAKLA
+92 DKNVNAYVAKIAK
-104 KEKNIL
+104 EHNIL
-110 VNMAEDSLKGNTLI
+110 VNMAEDSSVGNTLI
-124 PSVVDRSPI
+124 PSIVDRDPI

-160 SFSKL
+160 SYSKL
-165 ADVMMEYRSKV
+165 AEVMMEYRSKV
-176 KKRFSDIKDRR
+176 KDTFSKIIDRR
-187 AFWEIFLEGPL
+187 NFWEVFLDGPV
-198 SEMVLSGHLNK
+198 SEMVLSGQIDK
-209 AKKALNKSLEK
+209 AKKALDQSLLEK
-220 GDVFGKK
+220 KILK
-227 GEVYLVGAGPGDPEL
+227 RTGEVYLVGAGPGDPEL

-274 AKKIY
+274 AEKIY

-291 ENINELLARL
+291 ENINQLLARL

-352 GIPLTHRDFSQACIF
+352 GIPLTHRDHSQACIF

-412 KKSTPAALI
+412 KETTPAALI
-421 VKGTTIDQEVIIGDL
+421 AKGTTADQEVIIGNL
-436 SSMPKII
+436 KNMPQII
-443 LENKIIP
+443 MDNKIVP

-459 VKLHNKL
+459 VTLHNKL
-466 KWFDP
+466 KWFEP
-471 FNMQGKKNILF
+471 LSKQKNSFYY

>member
-1 MYCVGGEKIM
+1 MS
-11 NYLPLF
+11 YLPLF
-17 IDTSGKKCLVV
+17 IETTGKKCLIV

-42 KSEMEVKLISPEII
+42 KAKMKVTLISPEVIE
-56 GEISELLGSSKNLT
+56 EIELNFQKNKNLKIIK
-70 HEARKFEE
+70 RKFEPE
-78 KDINNQFLIIAATN
+78 DIKGQFLIIAATN
-92 DKSTNSLIAKLA
+92 EKTTNQKIAKLS
-104 KEKNIL
+104 KDNNIL
-110 VNMAEDSLKGNTLI
+110 VNMAEDSLSGNTLI
-124 PSVVDRSPI
+124 PSVVDRDPI
-133 KIAIS
+133 KIAVS

-165 ADVMMEYRSKV
+165 ADIMMEYRDVV
-176 KKRFSDIKDRR
+176 KKNFLKISDRR
-187 AFWEIFLEGPL
+187 RFWEVFLDGPI
-198 SEMVLSGHLNK
+198 SEMVLSGHIDK
-209 AKKALNKSLEK
+209 AKKALDESLKENKFLEK
-220 GDVFGKK
+220 T

-250 MQKADV
+250 MQKADI

-261 LVSEPIMNLIRQD
+261 LVSRPIMNLIRQD
-274 AKKIY
+274 AEKIY

-291 ENINELLARL
+291 ENINQLLARL

-330 HDDIPF
+330 KDDIPF

-352 GIPLTHRDFSQACIF
+352 GIPLTHRDYSQACIF

-373 DGTVNLNWKMLA
+373 DGTVNLNWEMLA

-390 LVFYMGMHGS
+390 LIFYMGMHGS

-412 KKSTPAALI
+412 SNETPAALI
-421 VKGTTIDQEVIIGDL
+421 VKGTTEDQEVIIGNL
-436 SSMPKII
+436 KNMPEIIMDRKIV
-443 LENKIIP
+443 P

-466 KWFDP
+466 KWFNP
-471 FNMQGKKNILF
+471 FHLGNKNLHI

>member
-1 MYCVGGEKIM
+1 MS
-11 NYLPLF
+11 YLPLF
-17 IDTSGKKCLVV
+17 IETTGKKCLIV

-42 KSEMEVKLISPEII
+42 KAKMKVTLISPEVIE
-56 GEISELLGSSKNLT
+56 EIELNFHKNKNLKIIK
-70 HEARKFEE
+70 RKFKPE
-78 KDINNQFLIIAATN
+78 DIEDQFLIIAATN
-92 DKSTNSLIAKLA
+92 EKTTNQKIAKLS
-104 KEKNIL
+104 KDNNIL
-110 VNMAEDSLKGNTLI
+110 VNMAEDSLSGNTLI
-124 PSVVDRSPI
+124 PSVVDRDPI
-133 KIAIS
+133 KIAVS

-148 LVKTKLETVIPY
+148 LVKTRLETVIPY

-165 ADVMMEYRSKV
+165 ADIMMEYRDAV
-176 KKRFSDIKDRR
+176 KKNFLKISDRR
-187 AFWEIFLEGPL
+187 KFWEVFLDGPV
-198 SEMVLSGHLNK
+198 SEMVLSGHIDK
-209 AKKALNKSLEK
+209 AKKALDESLKENKFLEK
-220 GDVFGKK
+220 T

-250 MQKADV
+250 MQKADI

-261 LVSEPIMNLIRQD
+261 LVSRPIMNLIRQD
-274 AKKIY
+274 TEKIY

-291 ENINELLARL
+291 ENINQLLARL

-330 HDDIPF
+330 KDDIPF

-352 GIPLTHRDFSQACIF
+352 GIPLTHRDYSQACIF

-373 DGTVNLNWKMLA
+373 DGTVNLNWEMLA

-390 LVFYMGMHGS
+390 LIFYMGMHGS

-412 KKSTPAALI
+412 SDETPAALI
-421 VKGTTIDQEVIIGDL
+421 VKGTTEDQEVIIGNL
-436 SSMPKII
+436 KNMPEIIMERKIV
-443 LENKIIP
+443 P

-466 KWFDP
+466 KWFNP
-471 FNMQGKKNILF
+471 FHLGNKNLYI

>member
-1 MYCVGGEKIM
+1 MS
-11 NYLPLF
+11 YLPLF
-17 IDTSGKKCLVV
+17 IETTGKKCLIV

-42 KSEMEVKLISPEII
+42 KAKMKVTLISPEVIE
-56 GEISELLGSSKNLT
+56 EIELNFHKNKNLKIIK
-70 HEARKFEE
+70 RKFKPE
-78 KDINNQFLIIAATN
+78 DIEDQFLIIAATN
-92 DKSTNSLIAKLA
+92 EKTTNKKIAKLS
-104 KEKNIL
+104 KDNNIL
-110 VNMAEDSLKGNTLI
+110 VNMAEDSLSGNTLI
-124 PSVVDRSPI
+124 PSVVDRDPI
-133 KIAIS
+133 KIAVS

-148 LVKTKLETVIPY
+148 LVKTRLETVIPY

-165 ADVMMEYRSKV
+165 ADIMMEYRDVV
-176 KKRFSDIKDRR
+176 KKNFLKISDRR
-187 AFWEIFLEGPL
+187 KFWEAFLDGPV
-198 SEMVLSGHLNK
+198 SEMVLSGHIDK
-209 AKKALNKSLEK
+209 AKKALDESLKENKFLEK
-220 GDVFGKK
+220 T

-250 MQKADV
+250 MQKADI

-261 LVSEPIMNLIRQD
+261 LVSRPIMNLIRQD
-274 AKKIY
+274 TEKIY

-291 ENINELLARL
+291 ENINQLLARL

-330 HDDIPF
+330 KDDIPF

-352 GIPLTHRDFSQACIF
+352 GIPLTHRDYSQACIF

-373 DGTVNLNWKMLA
+373 DGTVNLNWEMLA

-390 LVFYMGMHGS
+390 LIFYMGMHGS

-412 KKSTPAALI
+412 SDETPAALI
-421 VKGTTIDQEVIIGDL
+421 VKGTTEDQEVIIGNL
-436 SSMPKII
+436 KNMPEIIMKRKIV
-443 LENKIIP
+443 P

-466 KWFDP
+466 KWFNP
-471 FNMQGKKNILF
+471 FHLGNKNLYI

>member
-1 MYCVGGEKIM
+1 MS
-11 NYLPLF
+11 YLPLF
-17 IDTSGKKCLVV
+17 IETTGKKCLIV

-42 KSEMEVKLISPEII
+42 KAKMKVTLISPEVIE
-56 GEISELLGSSKNLT
+56 EIELNFQKNKNLKIIK
-70 HEARKFEE
+70 RKFEPE
-78 KDINNQFLIIAATN
+78 DIEGQFLIIAATN
-92 DKSTNSLIAKLA
+92 EKTTNQKIAKLS
-104 KEKNIL
+104 KDNNIL
-110 VNMAEDSLKGNTLI
+110 VNMAEDSLSGNTLI
-124 PSVVDRSPI
+124 PSVVDRDPI
-133 KIAIS
+133 KIAVS

-165 ADVMMEYRSKV
+165 ADIMMEYRDVV
-176 KKRFSDIKDRR
+176 KKNFLKISDRR
-187 AFWEIFLEGPL
+187 KFWEVFLDGPV
-198 SEMVLSGHLNK
+198 SEMVLSGHIDK
-209 AKKALNKSLEK
+209 AKKALDESLKENKFLEK
-220 GDVFGKK
+220 T

-250 MQKADV
+250 MQKADI

-261 LVSEPIMNLIRQD
+261 LVSRPIMNLIRQD
-274 AKKIY
+274 AEKIY

-291 ENINELLARL
+291 ENINQLLARL

-330 HDDIPF
+330 KDDIPF

-352 GIPLTHRDFSQACIF
+352 GIPLTHRDYSQACIF

-373 DGTVNLNWKMLA
+373 DGTVNLNWEMLA

-390 LVFYMGMHGS
+390 LIFYMGMHGS

-412 KKSTPAALI
+412 SNETPAALI
-421 VKGTTIDQEVIIGDL
+421 VKGTTEDQEVIIGNL
-436 SSMPKII
+436 KNMPEIIMERKIV
-443 LENKIIP
+443 P

-466 KWFDP
+466 KWFNP
-471 FNMQGKKNILF
+471 FHLENKNLHI

>member
-1 MYCVGGEKIM
+1 MS
-11 NYLPLF
+11 YLPLF
-17 IDTSGKKCLVV
+17 IDTAGKKCLII

-42 KSEMEVKLISPEII
+42 KSNMSVVMISPKIIDEILNNSKDNKNFVH
-56 GEISELLGSSKNLT
+56 IS
-70 HEARKFEE
+70 RKFE
-78 KDINNQFLIIAATN
+78 KNDISDQFLVVAATN
-92 DKSTNSLIAKLA
+92 DKNTNLQIAKLA
-104 KEKNIL
+104 KKNNIL
-110 VNMAEDSLKGNTLI
+110 VNMAEDSLSGNTLI
-124 PSVVDRSPI
+124 PSVVDRDPI

-148 LVKTKLETVIPY
+148 LIKTKLETVIPY

-165 ADVMMEYRSKV
+165 AEIMMDYRNKV
-176 KKRFSDIKDRR
+176 KETFSNISDRR
-187 AFWEIFLEGPL
+187 NFWETFLDGPV
-198 SEMVLSGHLNK
+198 SEMVLSGHIDK
-209 AKKALNKSLEK
+209 AKKSLERSLEE
-220 GDVFGKK
+220 GKILHK
-227 GEVYLVGAGPGDPEL
+227 TGEVYLVGAGPGDPEL

-261 LVSEPIMNLIRQD
+261 LVSEPIMKLIRQD
-274 AKKIY
+274 AEKIY

-291 ENINELLARL
+291 ENINQLLSRL
-301 ALEGKKVLR
+301 AIEGKKVLR

-330 HDDIPF
+330 NDDIPF

-352 GIPLTHRDFSQACIF
+352 GIPLTHRDHSQACIF
-367 VTGHLR
+367 VTGHLK

-390 LVFYMGMHGS
+390 LIFYMGMHGS
-400 KIICEELIKHGL
+400 KIICEELIKNGL
-412 KKSTPAALI
+412 KKTTPAALI
-421 VKGTTIDQEVIIGDL
+421 VKGTTINQEVLIGDL
-436 SSMPKII
+436 ENMPEII
-443 LENKIIP
+443 TKNKIVP

-459 VKLHNKL
+459 VKLHDKL

-471 FNMQGKKNILF
+471 LSIKNKKNFNF

>member
-1 MYCVGGEKIM
+1 MS
-11 NYLPLF
+11 YLPLF
-17 IDTSGKKCLVV
+17 IETTGKKCLIV

-42 KSEMEVKLISPEII
+42 KAKMKVTLISPEII
-56 GEISELLGSSKNLT
+56 EEIELNFHKNNNLKIIK
-70 HEARKFEE
+70 RKFEPE
-78 KDINNQFLIIAATN
+78 DIKGQFLIIVATN
-92 DKSTNSLIAKLA
+92 EKTINQKIAKLS
-104 KEKNIL
+104 KDNNIL
-110 VNMAEDSLKGNTLI
+110 VNMAEDSLSGNTLI
-124 PSVVDRSPI
+124 PSVVDRDPI
-133 KIAIS
+133 KIAVS

-165 ADVMMEYRSKV
+165 ADIMMEYRDVV
-176 KKRFSDIKDRR
+176 KKNFLKISDRR
-187 AFWEIFLEGPL
+187 KFWEVFLDGPV
-198 SEMVLSGHLNK
+198 SEMVLSGHIDK
-209 AKKALNKSLEK
+209 AKKALDESLKENKFLEK
-220 GDVFGKK
+220 T

-250 MQKADV
+250 MQKADI

-261 LVSEPIMNLIRQD
+261 LVSRPIMNLIRQD
-274 AKKIY
+274 AEKIY

-291 ENINELLARL
+291 ENINQLLARL

-330 HDDIPF
+330 KDDIPF

-352 GIPLTHRDFSQACIF
+352 GIPLTHRDHSQACIF

-373 DGTVNLNWKMLA
+373 DGTVNLNWEMLA

-390 LVFYMGMHGS
+390 LIFYMGMHGS

-412 KKSTPAALI
+412 SDETPAALI
-421 VKGTTIDQEVIIGDL
+421 VKGTTEDQEVIIGDL
-436 SSMPKII
+436 KNMPKII
-443 LENKIIP
+443 MERKIVP

-466 KWFDP
+466 KWFNP
-471 FNMQGKKNILF
+471 FHVGNKNLHI

>member
-1 MYCVGGEKIM
+1 MS
-11 NYLPLF
+11 YLPLF
-17 IDTSGKKCLVV
+17 IETTGKKCLIV

-42 KSEMEVKLISPEII
+42 KAKMKVTLISPKIIEEI
-56 GEISELLGSSKNLT
+56 ELNFQKNKNLKIIK
-70 HEARKFEE
+70 RKFEPE
-78 KDINNQFLIIAATN
+78 DIEGQFLIIAATN
-92 DKSTNSLIAKLA
+92 EKTTNQKIAKLS
-104 KEKNIL
+104 KDNNIL
-110 VNMAEDSLKGNTLI
+110 VNMAEDSLSGNTLI
-124 PSVVDRSPI
+124 PSVVDRDPI
-133 KIAIS
+133 KIAVS

-165 ADVMMEYRSKV
+165 ADIMMEYRDAV
-176 KKRFSDIKDRR
+176 KKNFLKISDRR
-187 AFWEIFLEGPL
+187 KFWEVFLDGPV
-198 SEMVLSGHLNK
+198 SEMVLSGHIDK
-209 AKKALNKSLEK
+209 AKKALDESLKENKFLEK
-220 GDVFGKK
+220 T

-250 MQKADV
+250 MQKADI

-261 LVSEPIMNLIRQD
+261 LVSRPIMNLIRQD
-274 AKKIY
+274 AEKIY

-291 ENINELLARL
+291 ENINQLLARL

-330 HDDIPF
+330 KDDIPF

-352 GIPLTHRDFSQACIF
+352 GIPLTHRDYSQACIF

-373 DGTVNLNWKMLA
+373 DGTVNLNWEMLA

-390 LVFYMGMHGS
+390 LIFYMGMHGS

-412 KKSTPAALI
+412 SNETPAALI
-421 VKGTTIDQEVIIGDL
+421 VKGTTEDQEVIIGNL
-436 SSMPKII
+436 KNMPEIIMDRKIV
-443 LENKIIP
+443 P

-466 KWFDP
+466 KWFNP
-471 FNMQGKKNILF
+471 FHLENKNLHI